1 MEKEV
6 IVIVGYKPKP
16 GKQESL
22 RQIMRTHLPIL
33 RQQGLVTDRASI
45 MMEAKDG
52 TIIEV
57 FEWKSKA
64 AIEQAHTNPAVL
76 EMWGKFA
83 EACDYIPVAQTPE
96 AADLFSAFT
105 PFS

>member
-1 MEKEV
+1 MEER

-16 GKQESL
+16 GKIEEL
-22 RQIMRTHLPIL
+22 RHLMREHCSIL
-33 RQQGLVTDRASI
+33 RQQNLITDRLSTL
-45 MMEAKDG
+45 MEAKDG

-64 AIEQAHTNPAVL
+64 AKEQAHNNPAVL
-76 EMWGKFA
+76 KMWGQYA
-83 EACDYIPVAQTPE
+83 EVCEYIPIGKVEE
-96 AADLFSAFT
+96 AANLFSDFT